1 VPSSWTDLDRPPLSQ
16 RRLQRVVEPGGRW
29 REVRVVTRTGSTNA
43 DVAAAAR
50 AGAAPGLVVVA
61 EQQDTGRGRL
71 DRRWEAPARSAV
83 LMSML
88 VQPAVPPAA
97 ISLLP
102 LVVGVAV
109 AEAVRQVASLGATL
123 KWPNDVMLDGRKVG
137 GILVERVGDVFVAGV
152 GVNVSTRPDE
162 LPVPQATSLLVAG
175 GGADRE
181 PLVKEILRAVD
192 RWLATFESAGGDAP
206 SVLRAYR
213 EICETI
219 GRRVRVELPGGR
231 TVIGTVT
238 GVDEGGRLVVATDA
252 GDVHE
257 LAVGDVTHVRAEG

>member
-1 VPSSWTDLDRPPLSQ
+1 VPSSWTDLDRPPLSPQ
-16 RRLQRVVEPGGRW
+16 RLQRVVEPGGRW
-29 REVRVVTRTGSTNA
+29 REVRVVERTGSTNA

-61 EQQDTGRGRL
+61 EQQDGGRGRL
-71 DRRWEAPARSAV
+71 DRRWDAPPRSAV
-83 LMSML
+83 LLSML
-88 VQPAVPPAA
+88 VRPAVPPA
-97 ISLLP
+97 SVTLLP

-109 AEAVRQVASLGATL
+109 AEAVRQVGAVEATL
-123 KWPNDVMLDGRKVG
+123 KWPNDVLLGGRKVG

-152 GVNVSTRPDE
+152 GVNVSIRADE
-162 LPVPQATSLLVAG
+162 LPVVEATSLLLAG
-175 GGADRE
+175 GGSDRE

-192 RWLATFESAGGDAP
+192 RWLTTFESAGGDAP
-206 SVLRAYR
+206 SVLHAYR

-231 TVIGTVT
+231 VLVGTVQR
-238 GVDEGGRLVVATDA
+238 VDDTGRLLVVDDEAE
-252 GDVHE
+252 VHE